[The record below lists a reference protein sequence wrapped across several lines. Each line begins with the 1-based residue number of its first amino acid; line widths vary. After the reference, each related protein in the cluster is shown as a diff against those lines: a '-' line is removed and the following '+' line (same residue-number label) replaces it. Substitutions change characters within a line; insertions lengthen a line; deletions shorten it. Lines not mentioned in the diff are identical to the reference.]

1 MTTLEE
7 VFLKVN
13 EDVEKKEKEGEDG
26 KELGSD
32 EFFDQEGR
40 DHRGSSINRNEK
52 PEKLI
57 EEEPVFS
64 DGSLRATELESSSEN
79 LVGNGSLCQSIK
91 ALLSKRFNLY
101 KRDKCGL
108 VCELVVPVIL
118 VLIGL
123 IVVQLNPLNNPVA
136 FTLDTSAYPGP
147 QRLLYNTNPVDLST
161 SFYSPEE
168 VLLNLP
174 DYDSYWQL
182 TSTDNVDSY
191 TEFYKEVT
199 D

>member
-1 MTTLEE
+1 M
-7 VFLKVN
+7 
-13 EDVEKKEKEGEDG
+13 
-26 KELGSD
+26 
-32 EFFDQEGR
+32 
-40 DHRGSSINRNEK
+40 
-52 PEKLI
+52 
-57 EEEPVFS
+57 FS

-118 VLIGL
+118 VLVGL